1 MPRDGL
7 EPSQHLC
14 RGILSVLSPSFQG
27 ARTISLPSTLLVKVV
42 GVLCW
47 LLRGLNLSSSLYTF
61 TECIQCLARDR
72 HFTGSP
78 ELTHSLLTYFYVR
91 GTGFL
96 VLPCV
101 YQISP
106 SGQIL
111 FVCFKER
118 VNFLTYANI
127 IYYFSNSV
135 NSFLI

>member
-1 MPRDGL
+1 MKHPL
-7 EPSQHLC
+7 HLYVMLQPSIWVSPKGIDASIWCLGPDSNRHAPFGK
-14 RGILSVLSPSFQG
+14 RGILSVLSPRFQG

-61 TECIQCLARDR
+61 KDCSPCLARDC

-78 ELTHSLLTYFYVR
+78 ELTHSLLKHFCLR

-101 YQISP
+101 Y
-106 SGQIL
+106 L
-111 FVCFKER
+111 FHHR
-118 VNFLTYANI
+118 GN
-127 IYYFSNSV
+127 
-135 NSFLI
+135 

>member
-1 MPRDGL
+1 MCIAWCPDPGSNRDVAFAK
-7 EPSQHLC
+7 
-14 RGILSVLSPSFQG
+14 RGILSVLSLSFLR

-61 TECIQCLARDR
+61 KECIPCSARDR

-78 ELTHSLLTYFYVR
+78 ELTHSLLKHFCLR

-101 YQISP
+101 YQIPP

-111 FVCFKER
+111 SNYFKELR
-118 VNFLTYANI
+118 
-127 IYYFSNSV
+127 
-135 NSFLI
+135 